1 MTNRYDILIHICNFL
16 LIVSSL
22 FPLFLCARTITV
34 KTKSPEN
41 NPAIFQY
48 RVPKNYDATR
58 KETYRVLVF
67 FSGRDTD
74 GKSSAS
80 RSMGWGEWCDE
91 NDMLFSFPAHSNFSE
106 KFAFSLEKI

>member
-1 MTNRYDILIHICNFL
+1 MIKEIYMFCFLAVCIL
-16 LIVSSL
+16 L
-22 FPLFLCARTITV
+22 FPSSIYAGTITV

>member
-1 MTNRYDILIHICNFL
+1 MIKEIYMFCFLAVCIL
-16 LIVSSL
+16 L
-22 FPLFLCARTITV
+22 FPSSIYAGTITV

-67 FSGRDTD
+67 FGGRDTD
-74 GKSSAS
+74 GKSSVS
-80 RSMGWGEWCDE
+80 GYMGWGEWCD
-91 NDMLFSFPAHSNFSE
+91 NF
-106 KFAFSLEKI
+106 